1 MFKKV
6 LIANRG
12 AVAARIIRALK
23 KLGIL
28 SVAVY
33 SEADAAAPYLKEADE
48 ALLIGPGPAK
58 ESYLNQDALFKA
70 IKDSGADAVH
80 PGYGFLSE
88 NAGFARALESRGVA
102 FIGPSP
108 DWLEKM
114 GDKVES
120 RKLMAEYGVP
130 MLVASPLLP
139 DDEAAIVAEGE
150 RIGFP
155 LLIKATGGGGGIGM
169 QPVTEP
175 KKLVKAVGRARA
187 LAERTFS
194 NDGVYLE
201 KLLERPRHIE
211 FQVVADKHGNAC
223 TVFERDCSVQRR
235 YQKVI
240 EESPAPAVDEKSLSD
255 LADTICKAVQTMG
268 YDNIGTVEMLR
279 GEDGSFTFLEMNTR
293 LQVEHGVTEEVTG
306 VDLVVAQIRSAA
318 GDRLSD
324 IFETEPESKGHAVQA
339 RVYAEDPIKFFP
351 SPGHLDSFRPP
362 AGEGIRVETG
372 YAEGMD
378 VTPFYDPMIAKVIAK
393 AADRKTAISRLR
405 DALAAFSIS
414 GPKTNIPFLLEVLDS
429 EEFQSG
435 QVHTGLAIDLRS

>member
-12 AVAARIIRALK
+12 AVAARVIRALNS
-23 KLGIL
+23 LNIQ

-33 SEADAAAPYLKEADE
+33 SEADAAAPYLKEAGE
-48 ALLIGPGPAK
+48 AILIGPSPAK
-58 ESYLNQDALFKA
+58 VSYLNQNALFKA
-70 IKDSGADAVH
+70 IADSGADAVH

-88 NAGFARALESRGVA
+88 NAKFARRLESKSVA

-108 DWLEKM
+108 EWLEKM

-139 DDEAAIVAEGE
+139 DDEAFIVSEGE
-150 RIGFP
+150 RIGYP

-169 QPVTEP
+169 QPVTDP
-175 KKLVKAVGRARA
+175 AKLVKAVGRAKA

-211 FQVVADKHGNAC
+211 FQVIADKHGNAQ
-223 TVFERDCSVQRR
+223 TIFERDCSIQRR

-240 EESPAPAVDEKSLSD
+240 EESPAPEVDRKSLNV
-255 LADTICKAVQTMG
+255 LAKTIQTAIQTLG

-306 VDLVVAQIRSAA
+306 IDLVVAQIRSAA
-318 GDRLSD
+318 GETLSE
-324 IFETEPESKGHAVQA
+324 IFNTEPRTRGHAVQA
-339 RVYAEDPIKFFP
+339 RVYAEDPIKFYP
-351 SPGHLDSFRPP
+351 SPGHLEKFEIPS
-362 AGEGIRVETG
+362 GEGIRVETG
-372 YAEGMD
+372 YAQGMD
-378 VTPFYDPMIAKVIAK
+378 ITPFYDPMIAKVIAR
-393 AADRKTAISRLR
+393 ANDRKTAIKRLR
-405 DALAAFSIS
+405 NALTDFSIS

-429 EEFQSG
+429 EEFLSG
-435 QVHTGLAIDLRS
+435 KVHTGLAVDLRS

>member
-1 MFKKV
+1 MFKKI

-12 AVAARIIRALK
+12 AVAARIIRALN
-23 KLGIL
+23 KLNIQ

-33 SEADAAAPYLKEADE
+33 SEADASAPYLKDANEAI
-48 ALLIGPGPAK
+48 LIGPGPAK
-58 ESYLNQDALFKA
+58 ESYLSQAALFKA
-70 IKDSGADAVH
+70 IADSGADAVH

-88 NAGFARALESRGVA
+88 NAEFARSLESKGVA

-108 DWLEKM
+108 EWLEKM

-130 MLVASPLLP
+130 MLVASSLLP
-139 DDEAAIVAEGE
+139 DDEASIISEGE
-150 RIGFP
+150 RIGYP

-169 QPVTEP
+169 QPVTDP
-175 KKLVKAVGRARA
+175 KKLVKAVGRARS

-211 FQVVADKHGNAC
+211 FQVVADKHGNAR
-223 TVFERDCSVQRR
+223 TIFERDCSIQRR

-240 EESPAPAVDEKSLSD
+240 EESPAPGIDPHSLEK
-255 LADTICKAVQTMG
+255 LAETIRSAVQTMG

-306 VDLVVAQIRSAA
+306 IDLVVAQIRAAA
-318 GDRLSD
+318 GETLSE
-324 IFETEPESKGHAVQA
+324 IFEKEPQCTGHAVQA

-351 SPGHLDSFRPP
+351 SPGHLEKFDLPS
-362 AGEGIRVETG
+362 GDGIRIETG
-372 YAEGMD
+372 FAQGMD
-378 VTPFYDPMIAKVIAK
+378 VTPFYDPMIAKVIARADDRV
-393 AADRKTAISRLR
+393 AAIKRLR
-405 DALAAFSIS
+405 DALSDFTIS

-429 EEFQSG
+429 EEFRTG
-435 QVHTGLAIDLRS
+435 KVHTNLVVDLRS

>member
-12 AVAARIIRALK
+12 AVAARIIRALR
-23 KLGIL
+23 KLNIQ

-33 SEADAAAPYLKEADE
+33 SEADASAPYLKDANEAI
-48 ALLIGPGPAK
+48 LIGPGPAK
-58 ESYLNQDALFKA
+58 ASYLNQAALFKA
-70 IKDSGADAVH
+70 IADSGADAVH

-88 NAGFARALESRGVA
+88 NAAFARKLESKGVT
-102 FIGPSP
+102 FIGPSQE
-108 DWLEKM
+108 WLEKM

-130 MLVASPLLP
+130 MLVASSLLP
-139 DDEAAIVAEGE
+139 DDEASIISAGE
-150 RIGFP
+150 RIGYP

-169 QPVTEP
+169 QPVTDP

-211 FQVVADKHGNAC
+211 FQVLADKHGNAR
-223 TVFERDCSVQRR
+223 TIFERDCSVQRR

-240 EESPAPAVDEKSLSD
+240 EESPAPEIEPSD
-255 LADTICKAVQTMG
+255 LQDLAETIQSAVQTMG

-306 VDLVVAQIRSAA
+306 IDLVVAQIRSAA
-318 GDRLSD
+318 G
-324 IFETEPESKGHAVQA
+324 ETLTEILDAEPICRGHAVQA

-351 SPGHLDSFRPP
+351 SPGHLEKFNIPS
-362 AGEGIRVETG
+362 GEGIRIETG

-378 VTPFYDPMIAKVIAK
+378 ITPFYDPMIAKVIAR
-393 AADRKTAISRLR
+393 ADDRTTAIKRLR
-405 DALAAFSIS
+405 VALTNFTIS

-429 EEFQSG
+429 EEFCTG
-435 QVHTGLAIDLRS
+435 NVHTGLATDIRT